1 MSATQVYS
9 EEISGDGDI
18 TQATAVASVAA
29 VPARPDEGKLISFS
43 QRLTEALLHL
53 RLDEFQKENV
63 PLPGKK
69 GNCKEFPEYRVGDV
83 CNLEHRQCK
92 YGAECPLRGCTE
104 SHVAPDEATP
114 NRTPQ
119 MRRPRL
125 LRRHI
130 DRAAVAD
137 ATSELT
143 RHPRHLRRRIARS
156 IYVIPHRARC

>member
-1 MSATQVYS
+1 MSATQIYS
-9 EEISGDGDI
+9 EEISGDRDI

-29 VPARPDEGKLISFS
+29 VPARPDEGKLIGFS

-69 GNCKEFPEYRVGDV
+69 GNCKEFPEYRFGDV
-83 CNLEHRQCK
+83 CNLEHRQ
-92 YGAECPLRGCTE
+92 
-104 SHVAPDEATP
+104 HVAPDEATP

-156 IYVIPHRARC
+156 IYV